1 MYFLKSIEE
10 TAPIIHSGENLSW
23 WRPIRGYEADIWLRI
38 CVGADEQLV
47 ELQGVQMLITA
58 SIAGQQGFMFLSID
72 EGNKTLLP
80 EDVQSE
86 WERAIS
92 EFDADTTLWDD
103 ALVQAVLKL
112 VRQYAIPVKEDEGKR
127 IVPLLKK
134 QGCCSIPEYL
144 DVRRPCCKNPFL
156 QEIMLAKQCS
166 FEYRLMS
173 QMVFAVVEEKCCQ
186 IPESMSDPDGN
197 DVMPPL
203 VDQISYRINSLL
215 GHDLNHGVVF
225 PAICDGYT
233 GVAVMT
239 TPFTLEDLID
249 SLSKPMMEFSV
260 SSEAV
265 DKLFFTGSSLFYALH
280 IAAYCLRKR
289 IQTCQAVA
297 KKLVGAKPLFRDSDH
312 VYSFGVFLLKETSS
326 EPLCRE
332 LAIQIG
338 ELRNFMSEIQR

>member
-1 MYFLKSIEE
+1 MYFLRSIEAA
-10 TAPIIHSGENLSW
+10 APIIRSGENLSW
-23 WRPIRGYEADIWLRI
+23 WRPIRGYETDIWLRI
-38 CVGADEQLV
+38 CVGADEQLD
-47 ELQGVQMLITA
+47 ELQGVQMLIA
-58 SIAGQQGFMFLSID
+58 ARIAGQQAYILLSID
-72 EGNKTLLP
+72 EGNILLLP

-86 WERAIS
+86 WERAVS
-92 EFDADTTLWDD
+92 EFDSDTTLWDD
-103 ALVQAVLKL
+103 ALVQAVLKF
-112 VRQYAIPVKEDEGKR
+112 VRQYAIPAKEEQGR
-127 IVPLLKK
+127 SILPLLKEA
-134 QGCCSIPEYL
+134 GYCSIPEYL

-156 QEIMLAKQCS
+156 HEIVLTKQCC

-197 DVMPPL
+197 EVMPPL

-215 GHDLNHGVVF
+215 GQDLNHGVVF

-233 GVAVMT
+233 GVAVMS

-249 SLSKPMMEFSV
+249 SVSKPMMEFSV

-280 IAAYCLRKR
+280 IAACCLRKR

-297 KKLVGAKPLFRDSDH
+297 KKLAGAKPLFRDSDH
-312 VYSFGVFLLKETSS
+312 VYSFGVFLPKEIMS
-326 EPLCRE
+326 EQLSCE
-332 LAIQIG
+332 LATQIG
-338 ELRNFMSEIQR
+338 ELRTFMSEMQR